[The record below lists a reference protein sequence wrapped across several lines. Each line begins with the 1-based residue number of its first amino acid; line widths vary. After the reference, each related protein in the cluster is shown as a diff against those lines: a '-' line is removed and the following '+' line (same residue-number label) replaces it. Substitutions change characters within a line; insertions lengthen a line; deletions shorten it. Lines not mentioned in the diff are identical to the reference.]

1 MFFMLTLGSTK
12 KSCVVQKT
20 VASTKKIFHVELMLR
35 YKIMEPQK
43 NMLWRQKKLCDT
55 QKKTHVD

>member
-1 MFFMLTLGSTK
+1 
-12 KSCVVQKT
+12 
-20 VASTKKIFHVELMLR
+20 MLR